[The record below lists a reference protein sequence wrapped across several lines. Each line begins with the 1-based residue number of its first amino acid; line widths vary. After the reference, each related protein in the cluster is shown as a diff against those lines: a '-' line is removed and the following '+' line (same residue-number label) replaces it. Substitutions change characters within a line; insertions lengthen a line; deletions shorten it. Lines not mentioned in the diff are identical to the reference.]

1 MMNGE
6 IRCWHDWGMH
16 TIYQLQMHY
25 IIKRAV
31 LTFELD
37 NRNPSANKLNLEF
50 PLSLQKGVQ
59 RIKDRVKHF

>member
-1 MMNGE
+1 MGKSGAGT
-6 IRCWHDWGMH
+6 IGVCH

-37 NRNPSANKLNLEF
+37 DRNPSANKLNLKF